1 MAIRYFSED
10 RSIPKF
16 LKRRA
21 VTAWLDKL
29 AKAHQKSIAEI
40 NFIFCSDESLLQVNQ
55 EYLSHDYYTDI
66 ISFDNSNSDGLRG
79 DIFISLD
86 RVKDNAQQYGVS
98 YEQELYRVI
107 CHGVLHFIGYKDKS
121 EEESANMRAEEDKA
135 LKMLGLIIN

>member
-86 RVKDNAQQYGVS
+86 RVKDNAQTILVS
-98 YEQELYRVI
+98 ATNKNY
-107 CHGVLHFIGYKDKS
+107 IGSFAMESCTLLDIKIK
-121 EEESANMRAEEDKA
+121 EEESAKYSR
-135 LKMLGLIIN
+135 GR